1 MFDIFKLT
9 SAYEFATVG
18 IIFLRWSSHTSFYM
32 YNADKANY
40 FYVLNVIFLKNVFAV
55 GKLDIGATE

>member
-18 IIFLRWSSHTSFYM
+18 MIFFLRWSSHTSFYAH
-32 YNADKANY
+32 ADKANY
-40 FYVLNVIFLKNVFAV
+40 FCVFNVIFYKV
-55 GKLDIGATE
+55 GGNEKYWRH